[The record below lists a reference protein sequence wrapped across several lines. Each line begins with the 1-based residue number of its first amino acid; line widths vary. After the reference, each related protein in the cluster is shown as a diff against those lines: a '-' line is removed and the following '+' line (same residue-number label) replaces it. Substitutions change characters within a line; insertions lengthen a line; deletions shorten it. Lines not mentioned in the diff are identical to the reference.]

1 MPQVRG
7 LRKMTSDIEGVTCN
21 LHNGLGPLHAAC
33 ILIDAKIWVRLG
45 YAGVGTCEQTL
56 GAQLEQVRR
65 DRLGNSGLDGRV
77 RQLGGNVGWLFDR
90 PRFST
95 DPFRWLYAVFG
106 SVSLSHTGARGVRDA
121 SHDALL
127 GPARSMLATP
137 QRLTVPIRRREKLRR
152 PLVLSLAL
160 HLAILLCCLIVLHPP
175 LETPS
180 PTSEGIGAPTSVA
193 MVMDVGSSEGVKQP
207 TPS

>member
-1 MPQVRG
+1 
-7 LRKMTSDIEGVTCN
+7 
-21 LHNGLGPLHAAC
+21 
-33 ILIDAKIWVRLG
+33 
-45 YAGVGTCEQTL
+45 
-56 GAQLEQVRR
+56 
-65 DRLGNSGLDGRV
+65 
-77 RQLGGNVGWLFDR
+77 
-90 PRFST
+90 
-95 DPFRWLYAVFG
+95 
-106 SVSLSHTGARGVRDA
+106 
-121 SHDALL
+121 
-127 GPARSMLATP
+127 MLATP